1 MGFEVRAATPG
12 DAVGIAGVWA
22 AAMPHLVKTAR
33 GVEAELRAGGS
44 RIVLI
49 AVENDSDAVV
59 GYGNVYLPAP
69 DDHAPRVRITV
80 QVPPS
85 SRGQGIGSALADQI
99 TATAADAGAHKLL
112 IVVSDEDASKGFA
125 TRRGFEIGRRMAHS
139 RADLT
144 AVPEPAP
151 VPGDLRLVDF
161 TGVEPRRLWEAH
173 AAVGDDDPSGLSH
186 IPEYD
191 EWLARDWGHPDLR
204 RDLSIALLA
213 GDQVVSFVSTTA
225 DDERRV
231 IWSNLTGTVPAY
243 RGRGLAK
250 VVKSAALARSRDA
263 GFEQAFTGN
272 DAANKPMLAVNAWLG
287 YQVAAAAWTAEKT
300 LEPSARELAP
310 SDQQR

>member
-33 GVEAELRAGGS
+33 GIEAELRTGSS

-49 AVENDSDAVV
+49 AVEDDSDAVV
-59 GYGNVYLPAP
+59 GYGNIYLPAP
-69 DDHAPRVRITV
+69 DEPAPRVRITV
-80 QVPPS
+80 HVSPA
-85 SRGQGIGSALADQI
+85 SRGRGIGSALADQI
-99 TATAADAGAHKLL
+99 STAAAAAGAHKLL
-112 IVVSDEDASKGFA
+112 VVVNDEDASKDFA
-125 TRRGFEIGRRMAHS
+125 IHRGFEIGRRMAHS

-151 VPGDLRLVDF
+151 VPADLRLADF
-161 TGVEPRRLWEAH
+161 TEVDPRRLWEAN

-186 IPEYD
+186 TPEYD

-213 GDQVVSFVSTTA
+213 GDQIVSFVSTTA
-225 DDERRV
+225 DEDRRV

-250 VVKSAALARSRDA
+250 VVKSAALTRSRDA

-272 DAANKPMLAVNAWLG
+272 DAANKPMLAVNEWLG
-287 YQVAAAAWTAEKT
+287 YRMAAAAWTAEKT
-300 LEPSARELAP
+300 LEPAE
-310 SDQQR
+310 QQR